1 MFGCKGSANRAKCQ
15 RKTCFSLYFRDAAYF
30 RGNASKLLVSLHI
43 PILFVDYLM
52 DSYYFFSF
60 MVLTSCYLC
69 ELFVYS
75 EIIRKFA
82 ARNNIKI
89 MTAIEL
95 RAELFREMSP
105 LLDNESAMTKM
116 LAFVKSL
123 VPAKK
128 VKSESDWA
136 NRFVGAWKD
145 SRSAEEIISDI
156 RESRTVNS
164 RDIEL

>member
-1 MFGCKGSANRAKCQ
+1 MSYAFKNQ
-15 RKTCFSLYFRDAAYF
+15 REGEVKISSR
-30 RGNASKLLVSLHI
+30 NASV
-43 PILFVDYLM
+43 FVPKCTMREKDALKIG
-52 DSYYFFSF
+52 SF
-60 MVLTSCYLC
+60 NNYVYLC
-69 ELFVYS
+69 NQNKY
-75 EIIRKFA
+75 I
-82 ARNNIKI
+82 NI

-128 VKSESDWA
+128 TNAEDEWA

-156 RESRTVNS
+156 RESRTTNS

>member
-1 MFGCKGSANRAKCQ
+1 
-15 RKTCFSLYFRDAAYF
+15 
-30 RGNASKLLVSLHI
+30 
-43 PILFVDYLM
+43 
-52 DSYYFFSF
+52 
-60 MVLTSCYLC
+60 
-69 ELFVYS
+69 
-75 EIIRKFA
+75 
-82 ARNNIKI
+82 

-128 VKSESDWA
+128 AKTESDWA
-136 NRFVGAWKD
+136 NRFAGAWKD

-156 RESRTVNS
+156 RESRTANS
-164 RDIEL
+164 REFEITRTDPVILRYADYFRG

>member
-1 MFGCKGSANRAKCQ
+1 
-15 RKTCFSLYFRDAAYF
+15 
-30 RGNASKLLVSLHI
+30 
-43 PILFVDYLM
+43 
-52 DSYYFFSF
+52 
-60 MVLTSCYLC
+60 
-69 ELFVYS
+69 
-75 EIIRKFA
+75 
-82 ARNNIKI
+82 

-95 RAELFREMSP
+95 RTELFREMSP

-128 VKSESDWA
+128 AKMESDWA

-156 RESRTVNS
+156 WTVPERTALIPFCVS
-164 RDIEL
+164 ISLPAVKSEEKKKKQIAIYDLLTQTDIF

>member
-1 MFGCKGSANRAKCQ
+1 
-15 RKTCFSLYFRDAAYF
+15 
-30 RGNASKLLVSLHI
+30 
-43 PILFVDYLM
+43 
-52 DSYYFFSF
+52 
-60 MVLTSCYLC
+60 
-69 ELFVYS
+69 
-75 EIIRKFA
+75 
-82 ARNNIKI
+82 

-128 VKSESDWA
+128 SKTESDWA

-156 RESRTVNS
+156 RESRTANS
-164 RDIEL
+164 REFEITRTVILRYADYFRGYASKVIEFFHTPKCFQE

>member
-1 MFGCKGSANRAKCQ
+1 MAFCFVL
-15 RKTCFSLYFRDAAYF
+15 FSL
-30 RGNASKLLVSLHI
+30 
-43 PILFVDYLM
+43 
-52 DSYYFFSF
+52 
-60 MVLTSCYLC
+60 
-69 ELFVYS
+69 
-75 EIIRKFA
+75 IRIFA

-105 LLDNESAMTKM
+105 LLDNEAAMTKM

-128 VKSESDWA
+128 SKTESDWA

-156 RESRTVNS
+156 RESRTANS
-164 RDIEL
+164 REFEL

>member
-1 MFGCKGSANRAKCQ
+1 
-15 RKTCFSLYFRDAAYF
+15 
-30 RGNASKLLVSLHI
+30 
-43 PILFVDYLM
+43 
-52 DSYYFFSF
+52 
-60 MVLTSCYLC
+60 
-69 ELFVYS
+69 
-75 EIIRKFA
+75 
-82 ARNNIKI
+82 

-128 VKSESDWA
+128 TKTESDWA

-156 RESRTVNS
+156 RESRRHRASAWSWSPACHHNDEWGESHPSGYLRVWKG
-164 RDIEL
+164 L

>member
-1 MFGCKGSANRAKCQ
+1 MIISN
-15 RKTCFSLYFRDAAYF
+15 YFR
-30 RGNASKLLVSLHI
+30 N
-43 PILFVDYLM
+43 
-52 DSYYFFSF
+52 
-60 MVLTSCYLC
+60 
-69 ELFVYS
+69 
-75 EIIRKFA
+75 FA
-82 ARNNIKI
+82 AENKKITI

-128 VKSESDWA
+128 AKTESDWA

-156 RESRTVNS
+156 RESRTANS
-164 RDIEL
+164 REFEL

>member
-1 MFGCKGSANRAKCQ
+1 MFI
-15 RKTCFSLYFRDAAYF
+15 FR
-30 RGNASKLLVSLHI
+30 N
-43 PILFVDYLM
+43 
-52 DSYYFFSF
+52 
-60 MVLTSCYLC
+60 
-69 ELFVYS
+69 LFVYS

-105 LLDNESAMTKM
+105 LLDNESAMTKI

-128 VKSESDWA
+128 TKTESDWA

-156 RESRTVNS
+156 RESRTANS
-164 RDIEL
+164 REFDL

>member
-1 MFGCKGSANRAKCQ
+1 
-15 RKTCFSLYFRDAAYF
+15 
-30 RGNASKLLVSLHI
+30 
-43 PILFVDYLM
+43 
-52 DSYYFFSF
+52 
-60 MVLTSCYLC
+60 
-69 ELFVYS
+69 
-75 EIIRKFA
+75 
-82 ARNNIKI
+82 

-123 VPAKK
+123 VSTKKAKT
-128 VKSESDWA
+128 ESDWA

-156 RESRTVNS
+156 RESRTSNS
-164 RDIEL
+164 REFEL

>member
-1 MFGCKGSANRAKCQ
+1 
-15 RKTCFSLYFRDAAYF
+15 
-30 RGNASKLLVSLHI
+30 
-43 PILFVDYLM
+43 
-52 DSYYFFSF
+52 
-60 MVLTSCYLC
+60 
-69 ELFVYS
+69 
-75 EIIRKFA
+75 
-82 ARNNIKI
+82 

-128 VKSESDWA
+128 AKTESDWA

-145 SRSAEEIISDI
+145 NRSAEEIISDI
-156 RESRTVNS
+156 RESRTANS
-164 RDIEL
+164 REFEL

>member
-1 MFGCKGSANRAKCQ
+1 MVFC
-15 RKTCFSLYFRDAAYF
+15 SL
-30 RGNASKLLVSLHI
+30 
-43 PILFVDYLM
+43 
-52 DSYYFFSF
+52 
-60 MVLTSCYLC
+60 
-69 ELFVYS
+69 
-75 EIIRKFA
+75 IRIFA
-82 ARNNIKI
+82 AKNKKITI

-128 VKSESDWA
+128 SKTESDWA

-156 RESRTVNS
+156 RESRTANS
-164 RDIEL
+164 REFEL

>member
-1 MFGCKGSANRAKCQ
+1 MIISN
-15 RKTCFSLYFRDAAYF
+15 YFR
-30 RGNASKLLVSLHI
+30 
-43 PILFVDYLM
+43 
-52 DSYYFFSF
+52 
-60 MVLTSCYLC
+60 T
-69 ELFVYS
+69 
-75 EIIRKFA
+75 FA
-82 ARNNIKI
+82 PENKKITI

-128 VKSESDWA
+128 AKTEPDWA

-156 RESRTVNS
+156 RESTLVIS
-164 RDIEL
+164 RVLI

>member
-1 MFGCKGSANRAKCQ
+1 MALIDTCKGTNKREENQKNFEFSRAEVPSSEAQ
-15 RKTCFSLYFRDAAYF
+15 RYKHIIIAWLETYNLNLGIPEPYSNEKKLQMLVGITKLY
-30 RGNASKLLVSLHI
+30 
-43 PILFVDYLM
+43 
-52 DSYYFFSF
+52 
-60 MVLTSCYLC
+60 YLC
-69 ELFVYS
+69 NQNKY
-75 EIIRKFA
+75 IT
-82 ARNNIKI
+82 I

-128 VKSESDWA
+128 TKAEAEWA

-145 SRSAEEIISDI
+145 NRSAEEIISDI
-156 RESRTVNS
+156 REN
-164 RDIEL
+164 